1 MILSSAPAAQVT
13 TIAAWALGLPSL
25 VALAGYAVAA
35 ALREPAGAALR
46 AALFVGWIAH
56 ALAIFSDIAGVGSDS
71 VIARFGF
78 APALSMMIWLVLAV
92 YLVDVLIA
100 VPLLGNLLPEKVSFL
115 LSMRYYAGNWP
126 ASVWLFR
133 GDSYRKLD
141 RGLRKTSPWVYDQL
155 SRFYDR
161 RTAVGLVGKVMA
173 FRLMHLHGRA
183 LGPLVRRA
191 IDRPLG
197 EYEWVDGELVCGL
210 ALGWN
215 FGDGHLHDER
225 LLASLQAQCGF
236 EAGELRCI
244 FIESQPLGRA
254 RLHWRIADAKLGVLE
269 EGHVSVRELL
279 ARQPWDEQ

>member
-1 MILSSAPAAQVT
+1 
-13 TIAAWALGLPSL
+13 
-25 VALAGYAVAA
+25 
-35 ALREPAGAALR
+35 
-46 AALFVGWIAH
+46 
-56 ALAIFSDIAGVGSDS
+56 
-71 VIARFGF
+71 
-78 APALSMMIWLVLAV
+78 
-92 YLVDVLIA
+92 
-100 VPLLGNLLPEKVSFL
+100 
-115 LSMRYYAGNWP
+115 MRYYAGNWP

-133 GDSYRKLD
+133 GDRYRKLD

-155 SRFYDR
+155 ARFYDR

-225 LLASLQAQCGF
+225 LLASVQAQCGF
-236 EAGELRCI
+236 EVGELRCI
-244 FIESQPLGRA
+244 FIESQPLGRP